1 MTNSK
6 STRRVYFVLHARFFV
21 SALIQGSNQSNAF
34 WDFVCGIIKDPSP
47 EQEACHAPKPILL
60 DTGEMHWPYDWHPR
74 IIDTQL
80 LKVGQF
86 AIAAVPGEFTTMSGR
101 SVKTFVVVVV
111 VISYSPS
118 MTAFTIPH
126 IVYCNHVHYIHC
138 IGVLQFFPLHRRQ
151 AFLEPDELREIN
163 CFRLSLD
170 V

>member
-1 MTNSK
+1 MIDVCHYLCPDCYDLWVTNSK

-101 SVKTFVVVVV
+101 SVIFQD
-111 VISYSPS
+111 PS
-118 MTAFTIPH
+118 SCSRNFLFSIQDCFYDTPYRLLQPLVLHWGFPIFSTAP
-126 IVYCNHVHYIHC
+126 
-138 IGVLQFFPLHRRQ
+138 
-151 AFLEPDELREIN
+151 
-163 CFRLSLD
+163 
-170 V
+170 